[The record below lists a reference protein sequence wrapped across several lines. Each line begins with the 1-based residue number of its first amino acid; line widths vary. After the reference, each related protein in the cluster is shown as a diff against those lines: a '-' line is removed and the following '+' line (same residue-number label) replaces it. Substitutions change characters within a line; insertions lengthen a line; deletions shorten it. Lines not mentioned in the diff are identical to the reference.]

1 MFLAN
6 SFDEF
11 KISMAESAYQAIKKN
26 LLNRELVL
34 LDGGIGTEIV
44 RRGVRWRQL
53 GLRTDADKVQKIHED
68 YIGAGADVIT
78 TDTFQ
83 LTRRLFLDLFHNI
96 DHMRRI
102 GREGLE
108 HQAEE
113 LIRKAVQIAK
123 KARET
128 AARVRPVAIAGSV
141 APLEHCFRPDLSP
154 PYSEAR
160 GQHSETVRALADA
173 GVDLLLIE
181 TMNTT
186 GEARAAVEAALATG
200 LPVWVSFVLG
210 PDGDVLGGESLTEA
224 VKIVEPLK
232 PDAILVNCAPPDD
245 ILTGVKT
252 LEKVCPLPFGA
263 YAHIGH
269 YDPPSW
275 KFEFHPQFCDVEE
288 WPPQR
293 YAEHAT
299 KWRDRGATIIGGC
312 CGTGPEHIRLLR
324 ETLTEKAQP

>member
-1 MFLAN
+1 
-6 SFDEF
+6 
-11 KISMAESAYQAIKKN
+11 MAESPYQAIKEK
-26 LLNRELVL
+26 LLSREMVV

-53 GLRTDADKVQKIHED
+53 GLRTDADKVQQIHED
-68 YIGAGADVIT
+68 YIAAGADVIS

-83 LTRRLFLDLFHNI
+83 LTRRLFLNLFHNI

-113 LIRKAVQIAK
+113 LTGRAVKIAK
-123 KARET
+123 QARQ
-128 AARVRPVAIAGSV
+128 AGAQGRPVAIAGSI

-154 PYSEAR
+154 PYAVAR
-160 GQHSETVRALADA
+160 KEHADTAKLLAQS
-173 GVDLLLIE
+173 GVDLLLVE
-181 TMNTT
+181 TMNTST
-186 GEARAAVEAALATG
+186 EARAALEAALETK

-210 PDGDVLGGESLTEA
+210 PDGNVLSGESLAEA
-224 VKIVEPLK
+224 VTAIEQMK

-245 ILTGVKT
+245 ILKGVET
-252 LEKVCPLPFGA
+252 LAELCALPFGA

-275 KFEFHPQFCDVEE
+275 KFEFHPQFCDVEG

-293 YAEHAT
+293 YAEQAL

-312 CGTGPEHIRLLR
+312 CGTGPEHIRLLKK
-324 ETLTEKAQP
+324 TLVEKSEA